1 MSNLQKSKVQYL
13 KNKETE
19 SGVCVYVCVCVGG
32 GVGGTKGGRG
42 WGGRFP
48 GSYFYNP

>member
-19 SGVCVYVCVCVGG
+19 SGVCVGGGGGHKGREGVGG
-32 GVGGTKGGRG
+32 GFQAVAFITL
-42 WGGRFP
+42 
-48 GSYFYNP
+48 N

>member
-19 SGVCVYVCVCVGG
+19 SGVCVYVCVCWGG
-32 GVGGTKGGRG
+32 GGGHKGREGM
-42 WGGRFP
+42 GGEVSRQLLL
-48 GSYFYNP
+48 